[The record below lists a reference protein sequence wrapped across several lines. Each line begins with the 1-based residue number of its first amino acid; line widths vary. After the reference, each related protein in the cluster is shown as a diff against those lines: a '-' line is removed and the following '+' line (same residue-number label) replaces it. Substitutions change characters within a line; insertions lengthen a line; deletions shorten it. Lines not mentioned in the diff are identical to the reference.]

1 MAARCTWCGIDH
13 KTGAEGF
20 CSKTCRRDFGTA
32 CQLWG
37 EGAETVPIWQLRICL
52 ARRAQRDPAKAR

>member
-1 MAARCTWCGIDH
+1 MATLCTWCG
-13 KTGAEGF
+13 TNRECGAEGF
-20 CSKTCRRDFGTA
+20 CSEDCRRDFKTA

-52 ARRAQRDPAKAR
+52 ARSGQRDAATAR